1 MMTFQGIN
9 DECLRFSEFSA
20 MRNILYLCP
29 DTFWYTFTAFF
40 FALHQDP
47 CSTSCSSAAAA
58 AAASPPHLRRAT
70 ADLDLKKAPQPTS
83 FFSSP

>member
-1 MMTFQGIN
+1 MSAFVSLSLVLCGIY
-9 DECLRFSEFSA
+9 CTCAQILFGIRLRLS
-20 MRNILYLCP
+20 
-29 DTFWYTFTAFF
+29 F

-58 AAASPPHLRRAT
+58 ASPPHLRCAT